1 MLNLVYSVNLFF
13 NLVNNG
19 ATVTYLVI
27 FFLFFN
33 FLANKQRRRINNLVT
48 TKFDSIML

>member
-27 FFLFFN
+27 FFN